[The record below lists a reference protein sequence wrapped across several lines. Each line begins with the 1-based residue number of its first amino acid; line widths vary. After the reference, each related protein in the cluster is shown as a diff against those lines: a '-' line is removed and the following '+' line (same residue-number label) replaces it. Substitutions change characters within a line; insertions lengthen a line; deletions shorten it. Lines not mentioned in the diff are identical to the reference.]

1 MAIQN
6 KTIKAWLNGRAVW
19 GAPLLGAVALWM
31 GCSIAPSATPIES
44 DDSTNPV
51 QVDVEVVKPI
61 RQNLMRQ
68 IVTPASFEAFRKTT
82 VYSKVSGYLEWIRV
96 DIGDRV
102 RKGQVIAQIEIPE
115 MHDDYREAEAQLAVV
130 EADHDNAQAEL
141 ESAQAEFEL
150 KEVTYKRLQ
159 AVREEEPDVLPQQ
172 TVDEARAEFQVSRAK
187 VKVIESTMNQV
198 LTRVRKVEASLSRL
212 KTLLSY
218 AEVRAPFAG
227 IITER
232 FVHPGALIQEAT
244 TSQNVQPIV
253 TVSDMEM
260 LRVFLDIPESEVPFV
275 EVGDMASITVD
286 ALPDRKVE
294 GKVTRF
300 ATALNPSTRTMKTE
314 IDIPNPERL
323 LRPGMYGRVTLVLEE
338 RPETL
343 TIPAQAL
350 HVDGKT
356 TFVYAVSAGTA
367 KKTEI
372 QTGLNDGITI
382 EVIQGLE
389 GSETL
394 VVEAR
399 GQLDHGTNVN
409 SIQSWAPKE

>member
-1 MAIQN
+1 
-6 KTIKAWLNGRAVW
+6 
-19 GAPLLGAVALWM
+19 M
-31 GCSIAPSATPIES
+31 GCSIARVRRPVES
-44 DDSTNPV
+44 DDSANPV
-51 QVDVEVVKPI
+51 QVDVEVVKPV

-68 IVTPASFEAFRKTT
+68 IVTPASFEALPENDCLQQGQRLSRMDSCRHRGPS
-82 VYSKVSGYLEWIRV
+82 SKGTGHCPNR
-96 DIGDRV
+96 DPGDAR
-102 RKGQVIAQIEIPE
+102 RLP
-115 MHDDYREAEAQLAVV
+115 EAEAQLAVV

-198 LTRVRKVEASLSRL
+198 LTRVRQVEASLSRL

-253 TVSDMEM
+253 TVSDMEI

-275 EVGDMASITVD
+275 EVGDKASITVD

-338 RPETL
+338 RPATL

-350 HVDGKT
+350 HVDGET

-399 GQLDHGTNVN
+399 GQIDHGTNVN